1 MSTPD
6 HMNNKDKEAV
16 RVAILP
22 SIHSPQDVKAL
33 TNEQCQALA
42 AEIRQTI
49 IDTVSCQ
56 GGHLASNLGD
66 VELTIALHKA
76 FSSPQDKLIF
86 DVGHQ
91 TYTHKLLTGRL
102 EQFSTLRSYHGMSG
116 FPCRAESEHDL
127 FDTGHSSTAISMAL
141 GLARARDLKQE
152 DYYVVA
158 VVGDGA
164 LTGGMCYEAMNDAGN
179 GQGKLI
185 VILNDNEMSISKN
198 VGALSN
204 YFKHLRAS
212 ASWYGSKKRIRRD
225 LERIPLV
232 GKATARIREKAK
244 NMVKSVV
251 TEGEMFEALGFRY
264 LGPFDGHNIE
274 EMTHVFEEA
283 KGVDDTPLLIHV
295 ITKKGHGYDLAERQ
309 PEKFHGVAPFRVENG
324 LKKNLSGKESAA
336 QVAGKALVSLAA
348 EDPRVVAITAAMTGG
363 TGLTEFAAYYPERF
377 FDVGIAEQHAVS
389 MAAGLARG
397 GLRPYFAVYATFLQ
411 RAYDQIIHDVCL
423 QNLPVCILS
432 DHAGLV
438 GDDGKTHHGVLSV
451 PMILS
456 IPGITLLAPR
466 DTAAIRDAI
475 FASSRLNGP
484 CVIQYPKDGI
494 EPYDAERPR
503 SEFCIGQWETL
514 RDGGDMTVL
523 CYGRMTKHTLLASR
537 QLAERGISIE
547 VIDCCSIKPMDM
559 QCLQRLVEEKRR
571 VVVIEEGEMIGGFGS
586 EVARVCTELG
596 SEIPVRVIGLENR
609 FITHG
614 SMDLLLEECGLT
626 PPQLA
631 QRLER
636 MYRVW
641 EKQHVS

>member
-1 MSTPD
+1 M
-6 HMNNKDKEAV
+6 AL
-16 RVAILP
+16 LP
-22 SIHSPQDVKAL
+22 GIHGPEDVKAL
-33 TNEQCQALA
+33 TLEQCQSLA

-66 VELTIALHKA
+66 VELTIALHRV
-76 FSSPQDKLIF
+76 FSSPHDKLLF

-91 TYTHKLLTGRL
+91 IYTHKLLTGRL

-141 GLARARDLKQE
+141 GLARARDLRRE
-152 DYYVVA
+152 DYHVVA

-185 VILNDNEMSISKN
+185 VVLNDNEMSISRN

-212 ASWYGSKKRIRRD
+212 ASWYGSKKKIRQD
-225 LERIPLV
+225 IERIPLI
-232 GKATARIREKAK
+232 GKPAARIVEKAK

-283 KGVDDTPLLIHV
+283 KQVDDMPLLIHV

-324 LKKNLSGKESAA
+324 LKRNLSGKESAA
-336 QVAGKALVSLAA
+336 QIAGKALVSLAA
-348 EDPRVVAITAAMTGG
+348 EDERVVAITAAMTGG
-363 TGLTEFAAYYPERF
+363 TGLTEFASYYPERF

-389 MAAGLARG
+389 MAAGLARAG
-397 GLRPYFAVYATFLQ
+397 MRPYFAVYATFLQ

-451 PMILS
+451 PMLLS
-456 IPGITLLAPR
+456 IPGLTLLAPR
-466 DTAAIRDAI
+466 DTVAIRDAVY
-475 FASSRLNGP
+475 ASSQIDGP

-494 EPYDAERPR
+494 EPYETARDRTAFR
-503 SEFCIGQWETL
+503 IGQWETL
-514 RDGGDMTVL
+514 GDGGDLTVL
-523 CYGRMTKHTLLASR
+523 AYGRMSKHAMLA
-537 QLAERGISIE
+537 AGILSEKGILIE
-547 VIDCCSIKPMDM
+547 VIDCCSLKPMDTL
-559 QCLQRLVEEKRR
+559 CLKRLVQQKRQI
-571 VVVIEEGEMIGGFGS
+571 VVIEEGEMIGGFGS

-596 SEIPVRVIGLENR
+596 SRLPVQIIGLENR

-626 PPQLA
+626 PAQLA
-631 QRLER
+631 QRLEEI
-636 MYRVW
+636 YRRQ
-641 EKQHVS
+641 EN